1 MKKKPSAALMHLRRD
16 GGCSA
21 AASSSRAAC
30 ACLSLCIDA
39 IGINIVDACSAIAIA
54 ESAKGSRYALVR
66 HFALSRSL
74 FLSHSLWVCV
84 WVVCFSP
91 CSLPFV
97 LSNCCA
103 LAAGIRTSIVLCFSL
118 D

>member
-1 MKKKPSAALMHLRRD
+1 MFVYVFEETTTEKRDEKKPSAALMHLRRD
-16 GGCSA
+16 GGCST

-74 FLSHSLWVCV
+74 VLSHSL
-84 WVVCFSP
+84 
-91 CSLPFV
+91 
-97 LSNCCA
+97 
-103 LAAGIRTSIVLCFSL
+103 
-118 D
+118 